1 MPIEDALIEVIK
13 PGLAT
18 SIQDRG
24 RQGYYH
30 LGIPPSGA
38 LDQYALAAANLLV
51 GNPEDAAVL
60 ECTLMGPELH
70 FRRAALI
77 AVTGATMLPKIDGV
91 AMACNT
97 ALAVPA
103 GARLSFDYVQAGA
116 RACLAVAGGID
127 VPQVLGSRS
136 TYTLGAIGGLQGRR
150 LAAGDL
156 LRAGMPG
163 PGARAGRE
171 LPAALRADT
180 PKAQTLRVVPGL
192 YDHRLEPEAAQTFYE
207 DAWVVTSEADR
218 IGYRYKKGR
227 ALRFRERAQPFG
239 AGADPSNIVD
249 ACYPIGSIQ
258 VPAGVEPIILHR
270 DAVSGGGYA
279 MIGTVI
285 SADMD
290 KVGQMQPNQSARFE
304 RVTLEQ
310 ALQARRDY
318 RARLD
323 RLRQALAP

>member
-1 MPIEDALIEVIK
+1 MADASHIEVLK

-18 SIQDRG
+18 SVQDKG

-51 GNPEDAAVL
+51 GNAEDAAVL
-60 ECTLMGPELH
+60 ECTLLGPELLFH
-70 FRRAALI
+70 RAALI
-77 AVTGATMLPKIDGV
+77 AVTGATMAPKIDGKP
-91 AMACNT
+91 MPCNM

-103 GARLSFDYVQAGA
+103 GSRLSFEFVSAGA

-127 VPQVLGSRS
+127 VPVVLGSRS
-136 TYTLGAIGGLQGRR
+136 TYTLGAIGGHEGRR
-150 LAAGDL
+150 LKAGDKL
-156 LRAGMPG
+156 AIGQPSPR
-163 PGARAGRE
+163 ARAGRE
-171 LPAALRADT
+171 LPLDLAAHC
-180 PKAQTLRVVPGL
+180 PKTQTLRVLPGL
-192 YDHRLEPEAAQTFYE
+192 YDHRLEPESAATFYQ
-207 DAWVVTSEADR
+207 DAWTVTSEADR
-218 IGYRYKKGR
+218 IGYRYKQGR
-227 ALRFRERAQPFG
+227 ALRFREREQPFG

-304 RVTLEQ
+304 KVTLEQ
-310 ALQARRDY
+310 ALAARREHH
-318 RARLD
+318 ARYD
-323 RLRQALAP
+323 RLRQALSG

>member
-1 MPIEDALIEVIK
+1 MADASHIEVLK

-18 SIQDRG
+18 SVQDKG

-51 GNPEDAAVL
+51 GNAEDAAVL
-60 ECTLMGPELH
+60 ECTLLGPELLFH
-70 FRRAALI
+70 RAALI
-77 AVTGATMLPKIDGV
+77 AVTGATMAPKIDGKP
-91 AMACNT
+91 MPCNM

-103 GARLSFDYVQAGA
+103 GSRLSFEFVSAGA

-127 VPQVLGSRS
+127 VPVVLGSRS
-136 TYTLGAIGGLQGRR
+136 TYTLGAIGGHEGRRQGRR
-150 LAAGDL
+150 QAGRWPTLA
-156 LRAGMPG
+156 R
-163 PGARAGRE
+163 ARAGRE
-171 LPAALRADT
+171 LPLDLAAHC
-180 PKAQTLRVVPGL
+180 PKTQTLRVLPGL
-192 YDHRLEPEAAQTFYE
+192 YDHRLEPESAATFYQ
-207 DAWVVTSEADR
+207 DAWTVTSEADR
-218 IGYRYKKGR
+218 IGYRYKQGR
-227 ALRFRERAQPFG
+227 ALRFREREQPFG

-304 RVTLEQ
+304 K
-310 ALQARRDY
+310 
-318 RARLD
+318 
-323 RLRQALAP
+323 